1 MKASARISV
10 EQARRVLAVAVD
22 CDPAALRKAFNKAA
36 KKAHPD
42 HGGTQEAFALAL
54 EAFQLLQGLH
64 SAADETVLDAVSPL
78 GPRLEITL
86 TVALKGGRTV
96 TRLSDGR
103 RLAITT
109 PPGMRNGDKIAAG
122 GVTLSVNIR
131 GRPDA
136 FVSGD
141 DLCVTAQ
148 TTVAVLR
155 EGGRVRVKTPSG
167 PYDIW
172 VPKQVGTNRIVRIP
186 GRGLP
191 ARGRHPQGALII
203 KLVAGKPGKESG
215 GAKSKLK
222 RFSSSWAAA

>member
-10 EQARRVLAVAVD
+10 EQARRVLGVAKD
-22 CDPAALRKAFNKAA
+22 CDPAALRRAFNKAA

-42 HGGTQEAFALAL
+42 HGGTQEAFGLAL
-54 EAFQLLQGLH
+54 EAFQMLQGLH
-64 SAADETVLDAVSPL
+64 SAAEAPAVEPVSPL
-78 GPRLEITL
+78 GPRLEISL

-96 TRLSDGR
+96 TRLADGR
-103 RLAITT
+103 RIAITV
-109 PPGMRNGDKIAAG
+109 PPGMRNGDRIAAG
-122 GVTLSVNIR
+122 GETLCVNIR

-141 DLCVTAQ
+141 DLCITAP
-148 TTVAVLR
+148 TTAAVLR
-155 EGGRVRVKTPSG
+155 EGGRVRVKTPAG

-186 GRGLP
+186 GKGLP
-191 ARGRHPQGALII
+191 ARGQHPQGSLII
-203 KLVAGKPGKESG
+203 KLIAGKPGKEG
-215 GAKSKLK
+215 GAAKSKLK